1 MFGFRYSFAY
11 GVRCSSVLVS
21 FCSHSNNDGGQTSC
35 CTMPHGEMLD
45 PGGFDF
51 RLLCCAPNL
60 NLSSQKQE
68 RVPGSS
74 PAASGGANLS
84 LSLHAHLLRA
94 ETIHYVADLARVR
107 VAANECATSMK
118 VHVKTWHP
126 VGYWREFS
134 FDVVCTNTCSRLE
147 CA

>member
-1 MFGFRYSFAY
+1 MLCPKPKFVISEART
-11 GVRCSSVLVS
+11 SSWLV
-21 FCSHSNNDGGQTSC
+21 
-35 CTMPHGEMLD
+35 
-45 PGGFDF
+45 
-51 RLLCCAPNL
+51 
-60 NLSSQKQE
+60 
-68 RVPGSS
+68 
-74 PAASGGANLS
+74 ASGKWRRKS

-94 ETIHYVADLARVR
+94 ETIHNVADLARVR

-134 FDVVCTNTCSRLE
+134 FNVVCTNTCSRLE